1 MASRQEDASAL
12 TQASPPWVT
21 QDSPKNFTPRPRK
34 PFTTAREYR
43 KLFIRREV
51 QVFKKQS
58 GQEIQEPRRVVQVIN
73 AQGDQ
78 ELQEEVGQ
86 NLRGAFLVQFSG
98 LV

>member
-1 MASRQEDASAL
+1 MASRQEDSSDL
-12 TQASPPWVT
+12 TQTTPPRVA
-21 QDSPKNFTPRPRK
+21 QDSSKKFTPRPRK

-51 QVFKKQS
+51 QVFKKQG
-58 GQEIQEPRRVVQVIN
+58 GQEIQEPRRVVQVIK

-86 NLRGAFLVQFSG
+86 NF
-98 LV
+98 

>member
-1 MASRQEDASAL
+1 MASQDDERNV
-12 TQASPPWVT
+12 THASPQRAA
-21 QDSPKNFTPRPRK
+21 QDSSKKFIPKPRK

-51 QVFKKQS
+51 QVFKKQG
-58 GQEIQEPRRVVQVIN
+58 GQEIQEPRRVVQVIK

-86 NLRGAFLVQFSG
+86 NF
-98 LV
+98 